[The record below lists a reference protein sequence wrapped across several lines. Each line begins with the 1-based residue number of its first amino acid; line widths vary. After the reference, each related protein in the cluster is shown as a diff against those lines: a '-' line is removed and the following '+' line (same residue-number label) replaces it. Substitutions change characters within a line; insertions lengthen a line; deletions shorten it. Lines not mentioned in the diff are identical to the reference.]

1 MNPRAVR
8 RSAMRSAVETPCH
21 AGYDR
26 SMATSIDPSPE
37 HPSESRADGRSLVEN
52 QAPDGRFRLAN
63 LRRSDRIL
71 GGCAAVLLVSG
82 LLLQGYGA
90 MRGAAPAGTE
100 SSRLIA
106 ENGRSGAGAL
116 TLQPGGALVDDRGAR
131 RQPAGSP
138 PASTR
143 VSAES
148 PGSDDLVEKWSPAMI
163 RGGFGF
169 FVGFA
174 VGLVLRIFFR
184 VSIVVIGLNLLLL
197 FGLSY
202 MGWLEVHWETIEAQ
216 FDQWMLSLEQ
226 QFTQFK
232 TFISG
237 SLPTVG
243 LSGAGLFTGFRKR

>member
-1 MNPRAVR
+1 M
-8 RSAMRSAVETPCH
+8 
-21 AGYDR
+21 
-26 SMATSIDPSPE
+26 DPPPQR
-37 HPSESRADGRSLVEN
+37 PSESAVGGGVLTERE
-52 QAPDGRFRLAN
+52 APAGRFRLAN

-90 MRGAAPAGTE
+90 IRGAAPAGTE
-100 SSRLIA
+100 RSRLIA
-106 ENGRSGAGAL
+106 GNGGGTL
-116 TLQPGGALVDDRGAR
+116 TLQPGGALVDGRGAR
-131 RQPAGSP
+131 RVP
-138 PASTR
+138 
-143 VSAES
+143 AES
-148 PGSDDLVEKWSPAMI
+148 PPSPTQRSGDSGGDELVGKWSPAMI

-237 SLPTVG
+237 SLPTLG
-243 LSGAGLFTGFRKR
+243 LSGVGLFTGFRKR